1 MHYRK
6 NRREV
11 NMKKI
16 SFILMTA
23 ILLAGGAVAVMSTPS
38 YAQVYEY
45 PPPPS
50 DPSASPWVGSDT
62 PWVYYNGDWFMNG
75 ILYYYYG
82 PDYGWAPYYAYA
94 PSYIVRPGTWYA
106 PRWMA
111 WYQGQPQYLESF
123 QRQYPYWSGHRQGQ
137 RYSQKFYEQHHGGQG
152 GGWQQGLQGRPAAP
166 SRPEARKPAPAKVPS
181 TEKQQPAV
189 KREQKPQIQQQQP
202 AVKHEQRPQPQQQHP
217 GVQHEPQPQKEHQQ
231 QQPQHQGDAK
241 EKEKPKGHE
250 Q

>member
-1 MHYRK
+1 
-6 NRREV
+6 
-11 NMKKI
+11 MKQI
-16 SFILMTA
+16 AFILMTA
-23 ILLAGGAVAVMSTPS
+23 ILLAGGAVAVMSAPS

-50 DPSASPWVGSDT
+50 DPSASPWVGPDT

-75 ILYYYYG
+75 ILYYFYG
-82 PDYGWAPYYAYA
+82 PDYGWAPYYAYS

-123 QRQYPYWSGHRQGQ
+123 QRQYPYWREHRQGQ

-152 GGWQQGLQGRPAAP
+152 GGWQKGFQGHAAAP
-166 SRPEARKPAPAKVPS
+166 SRPEVRKPGPAKMPPP
-181 TEKQQPAV
+181 E
-189 KREQKPQIQQQQP
+189 RQQP
-202 AVKHEQRPQPQQQHP
+202 AVKHEQRPQQQRPDVKREPQPQQQHP
-217 GVQHEPQPQKEHQQ
+217 GVQREPKPQQQHPGVEREPQQQQRRQQ

-241 EKEKPKGHE
+241 EKEKQKGHE